1 MASSGESGLEA
12 HAAKI
17 RDARECLGWTR
28 QQLAVKCGLTLH
40 AVTRLE
46 LADGVR
52 HRHVGVDPHQRVL
65 VQQHVRGIAGDVG
78 EQLERPPVLRQAV
91 GPADDVAGDDVA
103 GDEPDAKLRKP
114 DP

>member
-46 LADGVR
+46 LADGR
-52 HRHVGVDPHQRVL
+52 PNLRALAHISSTLTAAGVTFTS
-65 VQQHVRGIAGDVG
+65 
-78 EQLERPPVLRQAV
+78 
-91 GPADDVAGDDVA
+91 